1 MSVCQVPSCGCHS
14 LAAVGGPRLD
24 GSQLAAVVHLLE
36 IMVDPVAYSLA
47 NAPYEDE
54 EITPELAAELDRAC
68 DSMDRGEGT
77 SHEEVLRHYGLKPR

>member
-1 MSVCQVPSCGCHS
+1 M
-14 LAAVGGPRLD
+14 AAADKQHAVELIEQLD